1 MDKDLLNTIF
11 NIVGILFLL
20 YLIYKL
26 YYYNFSNREGLTSGT
41 PTTSVGIAGNAIAYA
56 ADIKSSTIKLQDMLL
71 ISKYRTD
78 YETAI
83 LNLDDYVNVLMLQ
96 TALSVDTTN
105 PNATLLELS
114 KLQQA
119 KNALNDTMLFI
130 DKQ

>member
-26 YYYNFSNREGLTSGT
+26 YYYNFSNREGLTSGA